1 MRKTAVALPDLLA
14 PKKFRIL
21 LNSNFQNQFQNI
33 RKFKKKNRETK
44 IDKRISLKNMMY
56 KPLINPRFCL
66 LIPDF
71 PFGASS

>member
-33 RKFKKKNRETK
+33 KKKKKKIANQNRQASPTRGFK
-44 IDKRISLKNMMY
+44 HHKKTY
-56 KPLINPRFCL
+56 L
-66 LIPDF
+66 LIQF
-71 PFGASS
+71 N

>member
-44 IDKRISLKNMMY
+44 IDKQALLAVSNTIKNK
-56 KPLINPRFCL
+56 KPTC
-66 LIPDF
+66 
-71 PFGASS
+71 

>member
-44 IDKRISLKNMMY
+44 IDKQALLAVSNTIK
-56 KPLINPRFCL
+56 KPTC
-66 LIPDF
+66 
-71 PFGASS
+71 